1 MLRATWF
8 VMRLAFNYTATAKPP
23 LDLVQ
28 QWVNDP
34 RSDKRIQR
42 NPAGLDQIDRI
53 APLLKLLVCKMI

>member
-1 MLRATWF
+1 
-8 VMRLAFNYTATAKPP
+8 MRLAFNYTATAKPP

-28 QWVNDP
+28 QWVNEP